1 MQVAEVM
8 SRAVASIDP
17 NSMVGDAAVA
27 MRDSDVGALVVMED
41 NAPIGIVTD
50 RDIVVR
56 GVATGKTPLAV
67 REVMSQGVASCR
79 ESDDLADAA
88 QIMSDHKVRRLP
100 VMNEEGRLV
109 GVVGIADVL
118 RSQEAEPAA
127 TEAMKEIT
135 EPTPHQPR
143 R

>member
-1 MQVAEVM
+1 
-8 SRAVASIDP
+8 
-17 NSMVGDAAVA
+17 
-27 MRDSDVGALVVMED
+27 
-41 NAPIGIVTD
+41 
-50 RDIVVR
+50 
-56 GVATGKTPLAV
+56 LAV

-118 RSQEAEPAA
+118 RSQEAEPA